1 MAETV
6 TIARPYAEA
15 VFQLAREQGA
25 LAQWSDRLE
34 SLANVAGNTEVA
46 AVIDD
51 PNVRQEQLVELFSAA
66 CGKADDGLTN
76 LLMLLAKNDRLTCL
90 PEIAG
95 LYETYKRAE
104 EGTRDGEI
112 LSAFPLSDAQVR
124 DVTPELEKHFK
135 CKLNLSVKVDEA
147 LIGGV
152 VVTVGDQTLDASVR
166 GKLAAMAVAL
176 KN

>member
-15 VFQLAREQGA
+15 VFKLAREQNA

-34 SLANVAGNTEVA
+34 SLAVVAGDDAVA
-46 AVIDD
+46 AVIDN

-66 CGKADDGLTN
+66 CGKTDDGLTS
-76 LLMLLAKNDRLTCL
+76 LLKLLAQNDRLTCL
-90 PEIAG
+90 PEIAS
-95 LYETYKRAE
+95 LFETYKRAE
-104 EGTRDGEI
+104 EGSRDGVI
-112 LSAFPLSDAQVR
+112 ISAFPLSDAQVR
-124 DVTPELEKHFK
+124 DATPELEKYFK
-135 CKLNLSVKVDEA
+135 YKLNLSVQVDES

>member
-25 LAQWSDRLE
+25 LAQWSDRLGT
-34 SLANVAGNTEVA
+34 LAQVASNAEVA
-46 AVIDD
+46 AVIDS
-51 PNVRQEQLVELFSAA
+51 PNVRQEQLVELFGAA
-66 CGKADDGLTN
+66 CGKVDDGLTN
-76 LLMLLAKNDRLTCL
+76 LLKLLAQNDRLTVL

-135 CKLNLSVKVDEA
+135 CKLNLSVKVDET

>member
-15 VFQLAREQGA
+15 VFSLAREQGA
-25 LAQWSDRLE
+25 LAQWSDRLAA
-34 SLANVAGNTEVA
+34 LANFAGNAEVA
-46 AVIDD
+46 AVIDN

-66 CGKADDGLTN
+66 SGKADDGLTN
-76 LLMLLAKNDRLTCL
+76 LLKLLAQNDRLTAL

-95 LYETYKRAE
+95 LYETMKRAE

-112 LSAFPLSDAQVR
+112 VSAFAMSDAQVR
-124 DVTPELEKHFK
+124 EVTPELEKHFK
-135 CKLNLSVKVDEA
+135 CKLNLTVSVDET
-147 LIGGV
+147 LIGGI

>member
-25 LAQWSDRLE
+25 LAQWSDHLE
-34 SLANVAGNTEVA
+34 SLAFVARDAKVA

-76 LLMLLAKNDRLTCL
+76 LLKVLAKNDRLTCL

-112 LSAFPLSDAQVR
+112 ISAFPLSDAQVR

-135 CKLNLSVKVDEA
+135 CKLNLSVKVDET

>member
-15 VFQLAREQGA
+15 VFKLAREQGA
-25 LAQWSDRLE
+25 LAQWSDRLDK
-34 SLANVAGNTEVA
+34 LAQVAGNAEVA
-46 AVIDD
+46 AVIDN
-51 PNVRQEQLVELFSAA
+51 PNVRQEQVVELFGAA

-76 LLMLLAKNDRLTCL
+76 LLKLLAQNDRLTVL

-95 LYETYKRAE
+95 LYETMKRAE

-112 LSAFPLSDAQVR
+112 VSAFPLSEAQVR
-124 DVTPELEKHFK
+124 EVTPELEKHFK
-135 CKLNLSVKVDEA
+135 CKLNLTASVDET
-147 LIGGV
+147 LIGGI
-152 VVTVGDQTLDASVR
+152 VVTVGDQTLDTSVR

>member
-1 MAETV
+1 MAEII

-15 VFQLAREQGA
+15 VFKLAREQGA
-25 LAQWSDRLE
+25 LAQWSDRLDT
-34 SLANVAGNTEVA
+34 LAQVAGDAQVA

-51 PNVRQEQLVELFSAA
+51 PNVQKEQLVELFRAA
-66 CGKADDGLTN
+66 CGNADDAVTN
-76 LLMLLAKNDRLTCL
+76 FLRLLAKNDRLPCL

-104 EGTRDGEI
+104 EGTRDGEV
-112 LSAFPLSDAQVR
+112 LSAFPLSDAQIAAI
-124 DVTPELEKHFK
+124 TPELEKHFK
-135 CKLNLSVKVDEA
+135 CKLNLSVKVDA
-147 LIGGV
+147 DLIGGI